1 LLLLTARWCGGSAG
15 TSTRAAATAS
25 LHLQHLAE
33 YQEAYRE
40 VESAMKSKDF
50 KLTDY
55 VKVSAGEVSEG
66 CINLGL
72 TASTS
77 KAVAKEHTKVILLPS
92 CLLM

>member
-1 LLLLTARWCGGSAG
+1 
-15 TSTRAAATAS
+15 
-25 LHLQHLAE
+25 
-33 YQEAYRE
+33 
-40 VESAMKSKDF
+40 MKSKDF

-72 TASTS
+72 TDSTF